1 SSANIV
7 WHDERS
13 SRWWVP
19 SQAVAAIFKPHG
31 IQIRTQ
37 HVIQI
42 SELLVMIAQQL
53 DAKKQRILLLV
64 SKHFFQSIGPLV
76 WKRVPGLDVIM
87 KLIKDVKAEFNRSR
101 VRGYSEWYD
110 HCRWTLT
117 LPSNP
122 DLSRYE
128 IYSPWIHELEI
139 FAGYDQEIENLEP
152 FLARLDGHP
161 PLPNLQRITTYTTLS
176 IGGERLMNF
185 INIFINPSLTEIR
198 TIIPNNGL
206 PRSTDSRVPSSTV
219 LSFLRK
225 IKEVCPRIRVLELYP
240 ENHNSRK
247 NGPPELYRPNDQ
259 YLGVLACFP
268 GLRSFSSNT
277 YILESAT
284 FGILG
289 ELPYLE
295 SLGIRGTPTEH
306 SILGRKDQTLLMPET
321 WFPSLKN
328 LRLYD
333 VHPEDVKYL
342 WSQPTVAQKLVSVLI
357 QTDYSEL
364 LFRNPLFPI
373 LVLDCKTF
381 LCL

>member
-1 SSANIV
+1 MRKIACIDSWHGERSSKWWVPPQAVAAIFKPHGIQIRTQHV
-7 WHDERS
+7 FQISELLVMIAQQLDAKKQRMLLLVSKHFFQSIGPLVQAPTLCKLTLRIGLSMRMVACIDSWHDERS

-101 VRGYSEWYD
+101 VRGYSGWYD

-139 FAGYDQEIENLEP
+139 FAG
-152 FLARLDGHP
+152 
-161 PLPNLQRITTYTTLS
+161 
-176 IGGERLMNF
+176 
-185 INIFINPSLTEIR
+185 
-198 TIIPNNGL
+198 
-206 PRSTDSRVPSSTV
+206 
-219 LSFLRK
+219 
-225 IKEVCPRIRVLELYP
+225 
-240 ENHNSRK
+240 
-247 NGPPELYRPNDQ
+247 
-259 YLGVLACFP
+259 
-268 GLRSFSSNT
+268 
-277 YILESAT
+277 
-284 FGILG
+284 
-289 ELPYLE
+289 
-295 SLGIRGTPTEH
+295 
-306 SILGRKDQTLLMPET
+306 KDQTLLMPET